1 MTQQTIRV
9 GLLGFGTVGR
19 AVWEI
24 VGRNRERFRR
34 ERGVDLLIDR
44 VLVRDEEKAR
54 RWCSDRSL
62 PPPRL
67 TTDPADVVEN
77 GIDVVVEVIGGLE
90 PAGTWVGRALE
101 HGKPVVTANK
111 KLLASRH
118 DSLSVIAR
126 KAGVRLGFEASVA
139 GGVPI
144 VRVLGDALCGDRV
157 TEVCGIVNGTTN
169 YILTSMAETGDSLD
183 AALRGAQAAGF
194 AEADPSDDINGIDA
208 AEKIAIL
215 SGLAFGVT
223 APVERIPTTGIAQVT
238 EGDIRAARDLGCV
251 IRLIASARLT
261 DDGRPDL
268 RVGPALL
275 PRAHPL
281 ARIRGERNA
290 IIVRGE
296 SCGELTF
303 EGRGAGGGPTASAV
317 ISDLLDLAKRPR
329 GECAP
334 AWRIEQPACE
344 SPLAAHYARFDAK
357 PNGQLIE
364 RCYRALRNAG
374 ITTTRFAVAR
384 RPEQTDGVSV
394 SLVTRPCRT
403 RTLADVME
411 DIAEGASTLT
421 APILRSPDSIP
432 VRRSS

>member
-1 MTQQTIRV
+1 MTQRTIRV

-54 RWCSDRSL
+54 RWCSGAGLSARHMAL
-62 PPPRL
+62 PPPRF

-101 HGKPVVTANK
+101 NGKPVVTANK
-111 KLLASRH
+111 KLVASRH
-118 DSLSVIAR
+118 NSLWAIAR
-126 KAGVRLGFEASVA
+126 KSGMRLGFEASVA
-139 GGVPI
+139 AGVPI
-144 VRVLGDALCGDRV
+144 VRALGDALCGDRV

-169 YILTSMAETGDSLD
+169 HILCRMAETGDSFE
-183 AALRGAQAAGF
+183 AALRVAQAAGF
-194 AEADPSDDINGIDA
+194 AEADPSSDIHGIDA

-223 APVERIPTTGIAQVT
+223 APVKRIPTAGIGQVT
-238 EGDIRAARDLGCV
+238 GSDICAARDLGCV

-275 PRAHPL
+275 PRDHPL
-281 ARIRGERNA
+281 ARIRGEA
-290 IIVRGE
+290 
-296 SCGELTF
+296 T
-303 EGRGAGGGPTASAV
+303 
-317 ISDLLDLAKRPR
+317 
-329 GECAP
+329 
-334 AWRIEQPACE
+334 
-344 SPLAAHYARFDAK
+344 
-357 PNGQLIE
+357 
-364 RCYRALRNAG
+364 
-374 ITTTRFAVAR
+374 
-384 RPEQTDGVSV
+384 
-394 SLVTRPCRT
+394 
-403 RTLADVME
+403 
-411 DIAEGASTLT
+411 
-421 APILRSPDSIP
+421 
-432 VRRSS
+432 RSSCTVSRAAS